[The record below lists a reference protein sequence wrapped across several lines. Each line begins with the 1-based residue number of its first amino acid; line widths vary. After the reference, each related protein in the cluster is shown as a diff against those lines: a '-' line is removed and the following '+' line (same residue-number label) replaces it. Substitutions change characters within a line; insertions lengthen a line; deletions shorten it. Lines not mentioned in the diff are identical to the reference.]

1 MNYRL
6 TDPYLDPPGEG
17 DANYSE
23 KSIRLPNTF
32 WCFDPGRGGPAV
44 QALPALR
51 NGFVTFGCL
60 NNFCKVNQD
69 MVRIWGKVLQELPNS
84 RLVLRLDPSIGAVW
98 VPRVLGVDP
107 SRVEFIGH
115 HDHHDFQKVFHR
127 IDLGLDVLPYN
138 GHTTSL
144 DSYWMGVPVV
154 TLVGKTV
161 VGRAG
166 LSQLNNLGLTE
177 LVAFNEADFVR
188 IAVGLANDLPRLSEL
203 RRTLRRRMQNSPL
216 MDAPKFAR
224 DVENIYRQVW
234 REWVRSHVPG

>member
-1 MNYRL
+1 M
-6 TDPYLDPPGEG
+6 
-17 DANYSE
+17 
-23 KSIRLPNTF
+23 
-32 WCFDPGRGGPAV
+32 GPAS
-44 QALPALR
+44 
-51 NGFVTFGCL
+51 FGRRSL
-60 NNFCKVNQD
+60 
-69 MVRIWGKVLQELPNS
+69 
-84 RLVLRLDPSIGAVW
+84 A
-98 VPRVLGVDP
+98 
-107 SRVEFIGH
+107 VEFIGH

-234 REWVRSHVPG
+234 REWVAFACSWLIACSSNFPKPSDRRSSGWSSPGELQSTARKLRN